1 MSINYDLYQ
10 NPPRNGNADK
20 GLHPRAV
27 NHGTLSTKELAER
40 INKSS
45 SFTQGDVLGLLSL
58 LSDEI
63 VNAFNESKSISI
75 DGLGIFAVSLQSRPV
90 SEAKE
95 IHSQSI
101 EVKNITFRASNQLK
115 SRVCK
120 LSIERDKNHKS
131 GRLLSDEERRSN
143 ILAFLESE
151 ETINQSHAM
160 NMNHCSLEKARKD
173 ITELIEEGKV
183 VANNFG
189 MRTVYKLV
197 K

>member
-27 NHGTLSTKELAER
+27 NHGTISTKELAER

-120 LSIERDKNHKS
+120 LSAASNRAKPKS
-131 GRLLSDEERRSN
+131 AMKGLPFLSISM
-143 ILAFLESE
+143 FSG
-151 ETINQSHAM
+151 
-160 NMNHCSLEKARKD
+160 
-173 ITELIEEGKV
+173 LISRCTTPLRW
-183 VANNFG
+183 A
-189 MRTVYKLV
+189 
-197 K
+197 